1 MVGATTAAA
10 RYQKPRPP
18 PPSAA
23 PARRRLPRQRLR
35 HPKPQAPQPK
45 SQRTLL
51 PPRQLPKR
59 PLRNPQPPRQLP
71 KRPLRN
77 PQPPRRLPRNPP
89 LPRRLLPKRPRPRLS
104 RNLQQL
110 ALNLPP
116 ANPLPKTKRNP
127 GMNKI
132 IIIGNLGR
140 DPEMRYSPS
149 GQPMTSFSIASNR
162 RYTTAAGEQREE
174 TEWFNCTAFGRLADV
189 CNQYLTRGQ
198 QIYVEGRLRSRQY
211 DRRDGT
217 PGFSLDVNVTE
228 MQMLGR
234 RGDQPDDSGG
244 YGGGYGDQ
252 RGGYGDQRGSYGAPQ
267 DAGYGEPRGGG
278 YGSYGSGGPGENS
291 DVDDLPF

>member
-1 MVGATTAAA
+1 
-10 RYQKPRPP
+10 
-18 PPSAA
+18 
-23 PARRRLPRQRLR
+23 
-35 HPKPQAPQPK
+35 
-45 SQRTLL
+45 
-51 PPRQLPKR
+51 
-59 PLRNPQPPRQLP
+59 
-71 KRPLRN
+71 
-77 PQPPRRLPRNPP
+77 
-89 LPRRLLPKRPRPRLS
+89 
-104 RNLQQL
+104 
-110 ALNLPP
+110 
-116 ANPLPKTKRNP
+116 
-127 GMNKI
+127 MNKI

-198 QIYVEGRLRSRQY
+198 QVYVEGRLRSRQY

-234 RGDQPDDSGG
+234 RGDQMDDSGG

-252 RGGYGDQRGSYGAPQ
+252 RGGYAGSRSGDYGGSRGGDYGAS
-267 DAGYGEPRGGG
+267 RGGD
-278 YGSYGSGGPGENS
+278 YGSYGSGGPDDAAT

>member
-1 MVGATTAAA
+1 
-10 RYQKPRPP
+10 
-18 PPSAA
+18 
-23 PARRRLPRQRLR
+23 
-35 HPKPQAPQPK
+35 
-45 SQRTLL
+45 
-51 PPRQLPKR
+51 
-59 PLRNPQPPRQLP
+59 
-71 KRPLRN
+71 
-77 PQPPRRLPRNPP
+77 
-89 LPRRLLPKRPRPRLS
+89 
-104 RNLQQL
+104 
-110 ALNLPP
+110 
-116 ANPLPKTKRNP
+116 
-127 GMNKI
+127 MNKI

-149 GQPMTSFSIASNR
+149 GNPMTSFSIASNR

-198 QIYVEGRLRSRQY
+198 QVYVEGRLRSRQY

-234 RGDQPDDSGG
+234 RGDQPDDAGG
-244 YGGGYGDQ
+244 YGGGYGEQ
-252 RGGYGDQRGSYGAPQ
+252 RGGYAASQ

-278 YGSYGSGGPGENS
+278 YGSYGAGDPADSA